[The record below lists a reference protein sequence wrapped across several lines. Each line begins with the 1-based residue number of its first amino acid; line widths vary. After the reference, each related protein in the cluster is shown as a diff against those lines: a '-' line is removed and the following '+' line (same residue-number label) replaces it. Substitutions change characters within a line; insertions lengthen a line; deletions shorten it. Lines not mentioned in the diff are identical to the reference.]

1 MEKIIPVAGATGSHS
16 FAATMAIPPVMAYN
30 VDEETPHIP
39 PTIDDTRMDIDQP
52 VASASTNIPLQPTMK
67 RPRSD
72 NDDDV
77 SIYVAHHPSSNPPAT
92 PPPPSAVPSDRS
104 RKSRKTLSEKG
115 KGKARTT
122 SERSSNITSST
133 SHRVDKITPAVA
145 IVELHGSI
153 KDMTQAI
160 VDASKPPET
169 IEDKAAVRT
178 WEVVQLVQLRDDGLR
193 VMEKAALLV
202 FFGTHSKEAD
212 MYIALEDGELRR
224 AVINRWIRDDV

>member
-1 MEKIIPVAGATGSHS
+1 
-16 FAATMAIPPVMAYN
+16 
-30 VDEETPHIP
+30 
-39 PTIDDTRMDIDQP
+39 
-52 VASASTNIPLQPTMK
+52 MK

-122 SERSSNITSST
+122 LERSSNITSST
-133 SHRVDKITPAVA
+133 SHHVDKITPAVA

-178 WEVVQLVQLRDDGLR
+178 REVVQLVQLRDDGLS

-224 AVINRWIRDDV
+224 AVINRWIQDDV